1 MAPTKPKSHIAHMKA
16 RDNNHWQISRN
27 LLIWFRN
34 LLHFRVGFIMLQ
46 NGPVGTGIPVHPFN
60 SNPNPIYALT
70 LNWISSVVNSNWST
84 GRFES
89 TRSCGFSKVIQT
101 KDMTL
106 KHSSFQVPQ
115 CASVY
120 QIMVVST
127 PPRLAL
133 ILLFPCQM
141 FVIYRSRYAS

>member
-1 MAPTKPKSHIAHMKA
+1 MAPTKPKSHMKA
-16 RDNNHWQISRN
+16 QDNNHWQISRN

-34 LLHFRVGFIMLQ
+34 LLHFRVRFIMLQ

-60 SNPNPIYALT
+60 SNPNPTYALM

-84 GRFES
+84 ERFES
-89 TRSCGFSKVIQT
+89 TRSCGFNKVIQT

-106 KHSSFQVPQ
+106 TQSSFKCLSV
-115 CASVY
+115 CSVY
-120 QIMVVST
+120 QIRSVCT
-127 PPRLAL
+127 PKGLAL